1 MEIDRPPTSGRSIN
15 WSEIYKSRVLVSIP
29 IGRILPVLKDLS
41 LDSRQRN
48 RKRGAGS
55 RYNCR
60 KKIATDCPEKP
71 KSKLRSD
78 FLNYNLNIFL

>member
-60 KKIATDCPEKP
+60 KKIATDCPETEIKT
-71 KSKLRSD
+71 SSD